1 MLLSNLEA
9 SKYMSKE
16 EKIKEEKKPRK
27 WFQGFSSNNVKYTTP
42 LQRKNQ
48 IKSAKGEI
56 FVSTS

>member
-42 LQRKNQ
+42 VQRKNQ
-48 IKSAKGEI
+48 LKSAKRVV